1 MEIEVN
7 HPSSVPLVF
16 PFDLG
21 AAVRPPATDG
31 LPPPLSFVLSKLKK
45 KFCNTSCCVCPAG
58 GLADPPIVGDVGA
71 LPVVDAAP
79 TAVNPGGRPLGAPV
93 ALPVLRAV
101 SAVAPIPPGPPIPI
115 SISVKARSTF
125 GIVKL
130 LLPRGPTIPAAA
142 LVRSAGFRNAPRGS
156 LSGFFAFSS

>member
-1 MEIEVN
+1 MEIQVN
-7 HPSSVPLVF
+7 HPSVPLVF

-21 AAVRPPATDG
+21 VAVRPLAAAG
-31 LPPPLSFVLSKLKK
+31 LAPPLSFVLSKLKK

-58 GLADPPIVGDVGA
+58 GLPDLPVVGDVGT
-71 LPVVDAAP
+71 LPVADPAP
-79 TAVNPGGRPLGAPV
+79 TDVNPGGRPLWAPV
-93 ALPVLRAV
+93 VLPVLRTA
-101 SAVAPIPPGPPIPI
+101 SGVAPMPPGPPIPI

-130 LLPRGPTIPAAA
+130 LLPRGPTMPAAA
-142 LVRSAGFRNAPRGS
+142 LVKSAGFRKAPRGS